1 MISKGG
7 VLASHGVGIERPA
20 SAGPFLAYRLT
31 SFSVNKY
38 TVLEMKIDPAIKK
51 FLSYARPYRWW
62 IIGATICGLLKY
74 NIPILFPWILKDV
87 INRLLHISPSTMSFI
102 GKKFLMLF
110 IIYIFWTLV
119 TYYRSYL
126 ADHAQQRLIFDLR
139 HELYGHLQRMS
150 LNFFERRQVGAIASR
165 LFGDISLAQNFVG
178 AAFTNTLMDSTSL
191 LLISILLFL
200 MNWRLAVVSIAVLP
214 AYVMLNK
221 HFKKRIRRTSRL
233 AQEKLEKI
241 SGHVHERLGGIS
253 TIQSYTREKAEEQ
266 HFFQENK
273 EYLQYRVSGVKSNA
287 LALAIIGFLTYTAP
301 VIVVWY
307 GATQVIQGRLTVGEL
322 AAFYAYLGMFYQPLN
337 RLAELNISLANSRS
351 AIERIFE
358 LFDTSPEITDRP
370 RAVAVERANGEI
382 RFSGV
387 GFEYEPSQRI
397 LNDVSLQIPAGSTIA
412 LVGRSGAGKSTF
424 IKLIPRFYD
433 VTDGSITI
441 DGLDIR
447 DFLLQSLRRQ
457 VALVSQEP
465 ILFSGDI
472 YENILIG
479 RPDADEKEVKEA
491 AVSAHAHSFIMDF
504 PDGYQT
510 EIGEG
515 GIKLSGGQKQRIA
528 LARAFL
534 KDSPILILDEATSS
548 LDSESENLI
557 QDALKRL
564 MKGRTTLIIAHRL
577 STVQAADTIV
587 VFEKGTIVETGT
599 HADLLQKPEGFYRL
613 LYEEQYKNLFLPPPN
628 AGVTKL
634 A

>member
-1 MISKGG
+1 
-7 VLASHGVGIERPA
+7 
-20 SAGPFLAYRLT
+20 
-31 SFSVNKY
+31 
-38 TVLEMKIDPAIKK
+38 MKINPAIKK

-62 IIGATICGLLKY
+62 IIGATVCGLLKY

-87 INRLLHISPSTMSFI
+87 INRLLKPTPSTMSFI
-102 GKKFLMLF
+102 GQKILILAVF
-110 IIYIFWTLV
+110 YIFWTV
-119 TYYRSYL
+119 ITYYRSYL

-150 LNFFERRQVGAIASR
+150 LSFFERRQVGSIASR
-165 LFGDISLAQNFVG
+165 LFSDISLAQNFVG

-191 LLISILLFL
+191 LLISILLFI
-200 MNWRLAVVSIAVLP
+200 MNWRLAVVSIAVFP
-214 AYVMLNK
+214 AYIMLNK
-221 HFKKRIRRTSRL
+221 HFKKKIRRASRL
-233 AQEKLEKI
+233 AQEKMEEI

-253 TIQSYTREKAEEQ
+253 IIQSYTREKAEEQ
-266 HFFQENK
+266 HFFEENK
-273 EYLQYRVSGVKSNA
+273 EYLRYRVSSIKSNA
-287 LALAIIGFLTYTAP
+287 LALAIIGFLTYIAP
-301 VIVVWY
+301 VIVIWF
-307 GATQVIQGRLTVGEL
+307 GATQVIRGRLTVGEL

-337 RLAELNISLANSRS
+337 RLTELNISLANSQS

-358 LFDTSPEITDRP
+358 LFDTSPEIIDRP
-370 RAVAVERANGEI
+370 QAVAIERVGGEI

-387 GFEYEPSQRI
+387 SFEYEPSLRI
-397 LNDVSLQIPAGSTIA
+397 LNNVSIQIPANSTIA

-424 IKLIPRFYD
+424 VKLIPRFYD
-433 VTDGSITI
+433 VTEGSITV
-441 DGLDIR
+441 DGKDIR

-457 VALVSQEP
+457 IALVSQEP
-465 ILFSGDI
+465 ILFSGDL

-479 RPDADEKEVKEA
+479 RPDANEREVKEA
-491 AVSAHAHSFIMDF
+491 AISAHAHDFIIDF
-504 PDGYQT
+504 PDSYQT

-515 GIKLSGGQKQRIA
+515 GVKLSGGQKQRIA

-534 KDSPILILDEATSS
+534 KDAPIIILDEATSS

-599 HADLLQKPEGFYRL
+599 HAGLLQKQGGFYRL
-613 LYEEQYKNLFLPPPN
+613 LYDEQYKNIPLE
-628 AGVTKL
+628 K
-634 A
+634 